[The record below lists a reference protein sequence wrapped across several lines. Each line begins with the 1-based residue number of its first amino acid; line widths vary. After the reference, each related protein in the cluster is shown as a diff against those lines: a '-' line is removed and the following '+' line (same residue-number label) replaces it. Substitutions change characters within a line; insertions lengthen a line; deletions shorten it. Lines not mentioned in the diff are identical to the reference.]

1 MCVWINIFMNTK
13 YIPKRQVYE
22 FAVCINIF
30 MKLSKFLSSEKPTSF
45 VLCQIVPH
53 FVDKDV

>member
-1 MCVWINIFMNTK
+1 MNTK

-30 MKLSKFLSSEKPTSF
+30 MKLSKFLSAYLALSCAK
-45 VLCQIVPH
+45 L
-53 FVDKDV
+53 

>member
-1 MCVWINIFMNTK
+1 MNTK